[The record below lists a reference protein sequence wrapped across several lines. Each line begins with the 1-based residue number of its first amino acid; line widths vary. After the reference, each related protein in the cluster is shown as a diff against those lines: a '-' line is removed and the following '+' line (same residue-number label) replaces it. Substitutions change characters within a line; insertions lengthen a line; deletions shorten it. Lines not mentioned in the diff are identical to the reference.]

1 MFHCKVSWDRQKP
14 GRLFMKKW
22 IAALVIGGVFL
33 LTGCQDQL
41 SEDDLVN
48 NGQAFEMKQV
58 GDDLQAGNF
67 PMLDRERFIPLTELK
82 DNVKELLGDN
92 YWPEVDLTKEELAQ
106 KTGITEDMYVDF
118 LAEKQVLD
126 AHIDTMIIVQ
136 AKEAYVG
143 AVEQALEN
151 YRTSIIDA
159 NRDHPQNLGKAM
171 ASRMET
177 IDNYVCFVL
186 LGADTTAVAEQGEEQ
201 LIDYCQEENERALYV
216 LEQDILE
223 HLRD

>member
-1 MFHCKVSWDRQKP
+1 MRKFVT
-14 GRLFMKKW
+14 GV
-22 IAALVIGGVFL
+22 LVTTMFL
-33 LTGCQDQL
+33 LSGCEEQLPEDELVDQGRAFEMEKT
-41 SEDDLVN
+41 EDDLE
-48 NGQAFEMKQV
+48 ASS
-58 GDDLQAGNF
+58 F
-67 PMLDRERFIPLTELK
+67 PMLNREKFIPLTELK
-82 DNVKELLGDN
+82 ENVKDLLGDN
-92 YWPEVDLTKEELAQ
+92 YWPEVDLTKEELAS

-143 AVEQALEN
+143 TVEQALED
-151 YRTSIIDA
+151 YRTAIIEE
-159 NRDHPQNLGKAM
+159 NRDHPQNLGKAK

-223 HLRD
+223 QLRD

>member
-1 MFHCKVSWDRQKP
+1 
-14 GRLFMKKW
+14 MKKW

-106 KTGITEDMYVDF
+106 KTGITEEMYVDF

-186 LGADTTAVAEQGEEQ
+186 LGADTTAVAEQGEEK
-201 LIDYCQEENERALYV
+201 IIAYCQEENERALYV

-223 HLRD
+223 QLRD

>member
-1 MFHCKVSWDRQKP
+1 MRKFVT
-14 GRLFMKKW
+14 G
-22 IAALVIGGVFL
+22 ILVTTMFL
-33 LTGCQDQL
+33 LSGCEEQLPEDELVDQGRAFEMEKT
-41 SEDDLVN
+41 EDDLE
-48 NGQAFEMKQV
+48 ASS
-58 GDDLQAGNF
+58 F
-67 PMLDRERFIPLTELK
+67 PMLNREKFIPLTELK
-82 DNVKELLGDN
+82 ENVKDLLGDN
-92 YWPEVDLTKEELAQ
+92 YWPEVDLTKEELAS
-106 KTGITEDMYVDF
+106 KTDITEDMYVDF

-143 AVEQALEN
+143 TVEQALED
-151 YRTSIIDA
+151 YRTAIIEE
-159 NRDHPQNLGKAM
+159 NRDHPQNLGKAK

-186 LGADTTAVAEQGEEQ
+186 LGADTTAIAEQGEEQ

-223 HLRD
+223 QLRD

>member
-1 MFHCKVSWDRQKP
+1 
-14 GRLFMKKW
+14 MKKFV
-22 IAALVIGGVFL
+22 AAVLTGTIFL
-33 LTGCQDQL
+33 LSGCEEQLPEDELVDQ
-41 SEDDLVN
+41 
-48 NGQAFEMKQV
+48 GQAFEMQSAE
-58 GDDLQAGNF
+58 DDLEASSF
-67 PMLDRERFIPLTELK
+67 PMLDREKFIPLTELK
-82 DNVKELLGDN
+82 ENVRELLGEN

-106 KTGITEDMYVDF
+106 RTGITEEMYVDF

-151 YRTSIIDA
+151 YRTAIIEE
-159 NRDHPQNLGKAM
+159 NKDHPQNLGKAK

-186 LGADTTAVAEQGEEQ
+186 LGADTTVVAEQGEEQ
-201 LIDYCQEENERALYV
+201 LINYCQEENERALYV

>member
-1 MFHCKVSWDRQKP
+1 MRKFVT
-14 GRLFMKKW
+14 GV
-22 IAALVIGGVFL
+22 LVTTMFL
-33 LTGCQDQL
+33 LSGCEEQLPEDELVDQGRAFEMEKT
-41 SEDDLVN
+41 EDDLE
-48 NGQAFEMKQV
+48 ASS
-58 GDDLQAGNF
+58 F
-67 PMLDRERFIPLTELK
+67 PMLNREKFIPLTELK
-82 DNVKELLGDN
+82 ENVKDLLGDN
-92 YWPEVDLTKEELAQ
+92 YWPEDSSEVDLTKEELAS

-143 AVEQALEN
+143 TVEQALED
-151 YRTSIIDA
+151 YRTAIIEE
-159 NRDHPQNLGKAM
+159 NRDHPQNLGKAK

-186 LGADTTAVAEQGEEQ
+186 LGADTTAIAEQGEEQ

-223 HLRD
+223 QLRD